1 MRIERPTINTKSII
15 ARNAFSKSL
24 SRVMNRIVSA
34 GHQQWA
40 QYLRARL
47 AALASKRD
55 LLALGAYQKGTDPW
69 VDEALTREN
78 EIEMFLRQRPEEHFA
93 MAETLKALEALTCE
107 LLETALQAQQET
119 PCRTARAV
127 LQAAGRVRP
136 LSESLRRKIIPG
148 VTLDEVR
155 HALIQ
160 AAGPTLSNI
169 ILEQRGPKV

>member
-1 MRIERPTINTKSII
+1 MPTMVIDLPSETYKRLEEQ
-15 ARNAFSKSL
+15 ARK
-24 SRVMNRIVSA
+24 A
-34 GHQQWA
+34 G
-40 QYLRARL
+40 
-47 AALASKRD
+47 
-55 LLALGAYQKGTDPW
+55 
-69 VDEALTREN
+69 
-78 EIEMFLRQRPEEHFA
+78 
-93 MAETLKALEALTCE
+93 KALEALTCE

-155 HALIQ
+155 HALTQ

-169 ILEQRGPKV
+169 VLEQRGPKV